1 VVHALCESVERPLVL
16 PLSNPT
22 NQCEATP
29 SDVLAWSAGR
39 ALVAAGSPF
48 PPVTCGDRTVRVGQS
63 NNAFI
68 FPGIGLG
75 ALVADAREVTD
86 GMCLAAA
93 ECLAGL
99 VSDASVA
106 AGSLYPAIRDLRR
119 VAGRIAE
126 SVVRAARDDGVG
138 RALDDAAIPD
148 AVAAARWEPRYV

>member
-1 VVHALCESVERPLVL
+1 
-16 PLSNPT
+16 
-22 NQCEATP
+22 
-29 SDVLAWSAGR
+29 
-39 ALVAAGSPF
+39 
-48 PPVTCGDRTVRVGQS
+48 
-63 NNAFI
+63 
-68 FPGIGLG
+68 
-75 ALVADAREVTD
+75 
-86 GMCLAAA
+86 MCLAAA